1 MIRRGEAAA
10 RWRVPNMRLQ
20 VSSGVLSLGRMAV
33 PLRKGRPFLLRA
45 GKKTL
50 LHEMLAK
57 QGDFREAEAHY
68 AGSKVR
74 NRYLSSR
81 ISLTRTFFGIELR
94 V

>member
-1 MIRRGEAAA
+1 MIRRGKAAA
-10 RWRVPNMRLQ
+10 SWRVPNMRLQ
-20 VSSGVLSLGRMAV
+20 VSSGFLSLGRTPV
-33 PLRKGRPFLLRA
+33 PLWKGRPFLLRA
-45 GKKTL
+45 GKKKL
-50 LHEMLAK
+50 LYEMLAK
-57 QGDFREAEAHY
+57 EGDFRESEAHY